1 MADTGIKSILINMVI
16 LGILV
21 FAIMSFI
28 IIIQNDSELSTE
40 NRITNNSLINE
51 SYGDLETSLN
61 QQDRAQSALDSL
73 EDVPPLEY
81 IGDLEVGSTVAATR
95 TTRTIITGLWNIYIK
110 LPQVIL
116 GVSPVVAAA
125 INSILLILIAIG
137 IWAIWKGAIS

>member
-1 MADTGIKSILINMVI
+1 MAKTDIKTILIKMVV

-28 IIIQNDSELSTE
+28 INVQNDAGLDKTK
-40 NRITNNSLINE
+40 RITNNSLINK
-51 SYGDLETSLN
+51 SYGDLEVSLN
-61 QQDRAQSALDSL
+61 QQKAAQSALDSL

-81 IGDLEVGSTVAATR
+81 VGDLSPDSTVSATR
-95 TTRTIITGLWNIYIK
+95 NARAIITGLWNIYVE